1 MKLAECLLAAARDF
15 KAASGYRRLDPDEI
29 TGAIPASTAGGQC
42 FGSGCAAD
50 SVAIICER

>member
-42 FGSGCAAD
+42 FGSGCATD
-50 SVAIICER
+50 SFAIICER